1 MDKGAMIKRYQPKTA
16 YYNELLRSCRSEL
29 LLLGYA
35 AGTASLGGVGEFLQR
50 LEERG
55 KLALDQVEKVDIE
68 EHLTYL
74 QTRPSRRGGA
84 LSGYTI
90 QGYVFS
96 LRLLFD
102 YAERHGLR
110 GGSPLAGLRLPLSP
124 KSERY
129 VATRAEVDALYLTA
143 KDDARLTAI
152 LHLLYGCGLRRM
164 EAERLNLGDVDY
176 RLALLYVRRGKGK
189 KRRVI
194 PLSEGVARGLKSY
207 HKKERWRWAT
217 DQSGKA
223 YLLNDRGDR
232 MLGGTIWK
240 RLAVLVSKAGVSK
253 RITPHGLRHSI
264 ATHLLE
270 EGMQLEQV
278 RDFLGHDH
286 LETTQL
292 YTRVKTE
299 DL

>member
-1 MDKGAMIKRYQPKTA
+1 MRRARAP
-16 YYNELLRSCRSEL
+16 R
-29 LLLGYA
+29 GYA
-35 AGTASLGGVGEFLQR
+35 VGTASLGGVGEFLQR
-50 LEERG
+50 LEVQG
-55 KLALDQVEKVDIE
+55 KMQLDLVEKSDLE

-74 QTRPSRRGGA
+74 QTRPSRVGGA
-84 LSGYTI
+84 LSLHTI
-90 QGYVFS
+90 GGYVFS

-102 YAERHGLR
+102 YAERHGLN
-110 GGSPLAGLRLPLSP
+110 GGNPLAGLALPTPP

-129 VATRAEVDALYLTA
+129 VATRAEVNALYEAA
-143 KDDARLTAI
+143 KDSPRLAAI

-164 EAERLNLGDVDY
+164 EAEALNLGDVDY
-176 RLALLYVRRGKGK
+176 RSALLYVRRGKGK

-194 PLSEGVARGLKSY
+194 PLSEGVASGLKSY

-223 YLLNDRGDR
+223 YLLNDRGNR

-240 RLAVLVSKAGVSK
+240 RLAVLVKKAGVSQC
-253 RITPHGLRHSI
+253 ITPHGLRHSI

-299 DL
+299 EL

>member
-1 MDKGAMIKRYQPKTA
+1 MIKRYQPKTV
-16 YYNELLRSCRSEL
+16 YYNELLRSCRAEL

-50 LEERG
+50 LEAQG
-55 KLALDQVEKVDIE
+55 KVRLDQVEKVDIE
-68 EHLTYL
+68 EHLAYL
-74 QTRPSRRGGA
+74 QTRPSQTGGA

-90 QGYVFS
+90 QGHVFS

-110 GGSPLAGLRLPLSP
+110 GGSPLAGVRLPPPP

-129 VATRAEVDALYLTA
+129 VATRAEVDALYEVS
-143 KDDARLTAI
+143 KDDARRTAI

-164 EAERLNLGDVDY
+164 EAERLNVADVDH
-176 RLALLYVRRGKGK
+176 RSALLYVRRGKGR

-194 PLSEGVARGLKSY
+194 PLSSKVAEGLKHY
-207 HKKERWRWAT
+207 QKRERWRWANDYT
-217 DQSGKA
+217 GKA
-223 YLLNDRGDR
+223 YLLNDRGRR
-232 MLGGTIWK
+232 MRGGTIGK
-240 RLAVLVSKAGVSK
+240 HLARLVKEAKVNAQ
-253 RITPHGLRHSI
+253 ITPHGLRHAV
-264 ATHLLE
+264 ATHLLAR
-270 EGMQLEQV
+270 GMELERV
-278 RDFLGHDH
+278 RDFLGHGH

-299 DL
+299 EL

>member
-16 YYNELLRSCRSEL
+16 CYNELLRSCRSEL

-74 QTRPSRRGGA
+74 QTRPSRTGGA

-110 GGSPLAGLRLPLSP
+110 GGSPLAGVRLPPPP

-143 KDDARLTAI
+143 KDDTRLTAL

-164 EAERLNLGDVDY
+164 EAERLNVADVDH
-176 RLALLYVRRGKGK
+176 RSALLYVRRGKGR

-194 PLSEGVARGLKSY
+194 PLSERVAEGLKHY
-207 HKKERWRWAT
+207 QKRERWRWVN
-217 DQSGKA
+217 DLSGKA
-223 YLLNDRGDR
+223 YLLNDRGRR
-232 MLGGTIWK
+232 MLGGTISR
-240 RLAVLVSKAGVSK
+240 RLAELVREAKVSKQ
-253 RITPHGLRHSI
+253 ITPHGLRHAV

-270 EGMQLEQV
+270 RGMELERV
-278 RDFLGHDH
+278 RDFLGHAH

>member
-1 MDKGAMIKRYQPKTA
+1 MIKRYQPKTV
-16 YYNELLRSCRSEL
+16 YYNELLRSCRAEL

-50 LEERG
+50 LEAQG
-55 KLALDQVEKVDIE
+55 KVRLDQVEKVDIE
-68 EHLTYL
+68 KHLAYL
-74 QTRPSRRGGA
+74 QTRPSRTGGA

-110 GGSPLAGLRLPLSP
+110 GGSPLAGVRLPPPP

-129 VATRAEVDALYLTA
+129 VATRAEVDALYQVA

-164 EAERLNLGDVDY
+164 EAEALNLGDVDY
-176 RLALLYVRRGKGK
+176 RSALLYVRRGKGK

-194 PLSEGVARGLKSY
+194 PLGEGVASGLKNY

-223 YLLNDRGDR
+223 YLLNDRGNR
-232 MLGGTIWK
+232 MLGGTISK
-240 RLAVLVSKAGVSK
+240 RLAELVREAKVSKQ
-253 RITPHGLRHSI
+253 ITPHGLRHAV
-264 ATHLLE
+264 ATHLLAR
-270 EGMQLEQV
+270 GMELERV
-278 RDFLGHDH
+278 RDFLGHAH

>member
-1 MDKGAMIKRYQPKTA
+1 MSKVYQPKSE
-16 YYNELLRSCRSEL
+16 YYRELLLACREEL

-35 AGTASLGGVGEFLQR
+35 VGTASLGGVGEFLQR
-50 LEERG
+50 LEAQG
-55 KLALDQVEKVDIE
+55 KVRLDQVEKVDIE
-68 EHLTYL
+68 QHLVYL
-74 QTRPSRRGGA
+74 QTRPSRTGGA

-102 YAERHGLR
+102 YAERHGLN
-110 GGSPLAGLRLPLSP
+110 GGNPLAGLALPTPP
-124 KSERY
+124 KPERY
-129 VATRAEVDALYLTA
+129 VATRVEINDLYKVAEE
-143 KDDARLTAI
+143 DARLTAI

-164 EAERLNLGDVDY
+164 EAEALNLGDVDY
-176 RLALLYVRRGKGK
+176 RSALLYVRRGKGK

-194 PLSEGVARGLKSY
+194 PLSEGVASGLKSY

-217 DQSGKA
+217 DYSGKA

-232 MLGGTIWK
+232 MLGGTIWR
-240 RLAVLVSKAGVSK
+240 RLVVLVKKAGVSK

>member
-1 MDKGAMIKRYQPKTA
+1 MSKVYQPKSE
-16 YYNELLRSCRSEL
+16 YYRELLLACREEL

-35 AGTASLGGVGEFLQR
+35 VGTAALGGVGEFLQR
-50 LEERG
+50 LEAQG
-55 KLALDQVEKVDIE
+55 KMRLDLVGRADLE

-74 QTRPSRRGGA
+74 QTRPSKSGGA
-84 LSGYTI
+84 LSLHTI
-90 QGYVFS
+90 GGYVFS

-102 YAERHGLR
+102 YAERHGLN
-110 GGSPLAGLRLPLSP
+110 GGNPLAGLALPTPS

-129 VATRAEVDALYLTA
+129 VATQKEINALYKVA
-143 KDDARLTAI
+143 QDNARLTAI

-164 EAERLNLGDVDY
+164 EAEALNLGDVDY
-176 RLALLYVRRGKGK
+176 RSAVLYVRRGKGK

-194 PLSEGVARGLKSY
+194 PLGEGVASGLKSY
-207 HKKERWRWAT
+207 HKQERWRWAT
-217 DQSGKA
+217 DHSGKA
-223 YLLNDRGDR
+223 YLLNDRGNR

-240 RLAVLVSKAGVSK
+240 RLTVLVKKAGVSQ

>member
-1 MDKGAMIKRYQPKTA
+1 MIKRYQPKTA
-16 YYNELLRSCRSEL
+16 YYNELLRSCRAEL

-35 AGTASLGGVGEFLQR
+35 AGTAALGGAGEFLQR
-50 LEERG
+50 LEEQG
-55 KLALDQVEKVDIE
+55 KLALDQVEPENIE
-68 EHLTYL
+68 QHLTYL
-74 QTRPSRRGGA
+74 QTRQNKRGGA

-110 GGSPLAGLRLPLSP
+110 SGSPLAGLRLPPPP

-129 VATRAEVDALYLTA
+129 VATRAEVDALYQVA
-143 KDDARLTAI
+143 KDDARLTDI

-164 EAERLNLGDVDY
+164 EAERLNLADVDH
-176 RLALLYVRRGKGK
+176 RSALLYVRRGKGR

-194 PLSEGVARGLKSY
+194 PLSERVAKGLKSY
-207 HKKERWRWAT
+207 QKRERWRWVN
-217 DQSGKA
+217 DLSGKA
-223 YLLNDRGDR
+223 YLLNDRGRR
-232 MLGGTIWK
+232 MLGGTISK
-240 RLAVLVSKAGVSK
+240 RLAELVREAKVSKQ
-253 RITPHGLRHSI
+253 ITPHGLRHAV

-270 EGMQLEQV
+270 RGMELERV
-278 RDFLGHDH
+278 RDFLGHAH

-299 DL
+299 EL

>member
-1 MDKGAMIKRYQPKTA
+1 MSKAYQPKTA
-16 YYNELLRSCRSEL
+16 HYNELLRSCRAEL

-35 AGTASLGGVGEFLQR
+35 KATASLNGAGEFLER
-50 LEERG
+50 LEAQG
-55 KLALDQVEKVDIE
+55 KLTLNQVEKADIS

-74 QTRPSRRGGA
+74 QTRPNKRGGA

-110 GGSPLAGLRLPLSP
+110 GGSPLAGLRLPPPP

-129 VATRAEVDALYLTA
+129 VATRAEIDALYQTA
-143 KDDARLTAI
+143 TDDARLTAI

-164 EAERLNLGDVDY
+164 EAERLNLADVDH
-176 RLALLYVRRGKGK
+176 RSALLYVRRGKGR

-194 PLSEGVARGLKSY
+194 PLSERVAEGLKHY
-207 HKKERWRWAT
+207 QKRERWRWAN
-217 DQSGKA
+217 DFSGKA
-223 YLLNDRGDR
+223 YLLNDRGRR
-232 MLGGTIWK
+232 MLGGTISK
-240 RLAVLVSKAGVSK
+240 RLAVLVQEAKVSK
-253 RITPHGLRHSI
+253 QITPHGLRHAV

-270 EGMQLEQV
+270 RGMGLERV
-278 RDFLGHDH
+278 RDFLGHAH

-299 DL
+299 EL